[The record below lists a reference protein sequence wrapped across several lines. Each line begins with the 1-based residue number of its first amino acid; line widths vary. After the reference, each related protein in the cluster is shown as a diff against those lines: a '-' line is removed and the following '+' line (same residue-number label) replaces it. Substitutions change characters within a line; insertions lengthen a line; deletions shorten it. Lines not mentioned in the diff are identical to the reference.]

1 MRQHGIGH
9 IVGAILDAPENAT
22 AVDDMNECVRQA
34 RFKAGYNKCFN
45 DVNPFYASKFTDEGP
60 GFTVWIPKLLLMPR

>member
-22 AVDDMNECVRQA
+22 AVDDMNECARQA

-45 DVNPFYASKFTDEGP
+45 DVNPFYASNLPMRVQVSRCGYRSCF
-60 GFTVWIPKLLLMPR
+60 